1 MVNIISWASYA
12 YALSIVLV
20 FYYALIAVMFYR
32 NEVLN
37 LLRRPQPAPLP
48 QKKPELVKETHSEKS
63 LNKDLYKPGLRVI
76 LQEAAER
83 KFPREELLL
92 AIKLFLRHNAV
103 HLDDGPEK
111 NQ

>member
-32 NEVLN
+32 NDVLN

-63 LNKDLYKPGLRVI
+63 LNKDLYKPQCYQISRIGVPIYVLYLPFNEHI
-76 LQEAAER
+76 ALW
-83 KFPREELLL
+83 L
-92 AIKLFLRHNAV
+92 
-103 HLDDGPEK
+103 
-111 NQ
+111 